1 MIKMR
6 CGHVQLRAAAA
17 SFNVLRETR
26 TINCDLGAEREY
38 SSDLKVLVSLGQIW
52 I

>member
-1 MIKMR
+1 MMKTR
-6 CGHVQLRAAAA
+6 GGHVQLRAPAA

-26 TINCDLGAEREY
+26 TFNRDFSSEREY
-38 SSDLKVLVSLGQIW
+38 SSGPKVLVSLGQLW